1 MTIWMVVG
9 LHKRRWQENVLR
21 NFRRQ
26 VHADKRLVIVLNGE
40 YADIDYDGEYTN
52 WMSLHR
58 SGSDPAQVMNCA
70 LNHLRENADHDDWFC
85 KCDADDYYGPLYLQ
99 HVAENTL
106 ADYSGL
112 KSVYVKSQ
120 DNKLWFAE
128 GNART
133 AIVHGPTIAARV
145 GTALRFKEGLD
156 WGEDTLWCQ
165 EMQAAGR
172 EHSIRPSDGFCYQR
186 WAGYSHTWPCT
197 DEELL
202 AAWPIPMYELGEF
215 DEEVVDGLKPHRYS
229 KVLEARELTLN
240 NSMPYRVLMERM
252 NGKAESHVEE

>member
-1 MTIWMVVG
+1 MTIWMITG
-9 LHKRRWQENVLR
+9 LHKTRWLENVLR

-26 VHADKRLVIVLNGE
+26 VHADKRLIVVLNGE
-40 YADIDYDGEYTN
+40 CASQGHEVWDHPWTCDVVV
-52 WMSLHR
+52 LH
-58 SGSDPAQVMNCA
+58 SVADPAKVMNA
-70 LNHLRENADHDDWFC
+70 GIQYLKTNASPDDWFC

-172 EHSIRPSDGFCYQR
+172 EHSLRPSVGFCYQR
-186 WAGYSHTWPCT
+186 WANYTHTWPCT

-202 AAWPIPMYELGEF
+202 AAWPVPMYELGEF
-215 DEEVVDGLKPHRYS
+215 DEDVIDGLKPHKYS
-229 KVLEARELTLN
+229 KVLEARELTMN
-240 NSMPYRVLMERM
+240 NSMPYRILMERSAR
-252 NGKAESHVEE
+252 KQ

>member
-9 LHKRRWQENVLR
+9 LHKTRWQENVLR

-26 VHADKRLVIVLNGE
+26 VHANKRLIVVLNGE
-40 YADIDYDGEYTN
+40 CSSKESQAWPGDAVL
-52 WMSLHR
+52 LH
-58 SGSDPAQVMNCA
+58 SGTDPAKVMNA
-70 LNHLRENADHDDWFC
+70 GRQYLKTNASPDDWFC
-85 KCDADDYYGPLYLQ
+85 KCDADDYYGPRYLQ
-99 HVAENTL
+99 HVAENDL

-215 DEEVVDGLKPHRYS
+215 DEKVVDGLKPHRYS